1 MKAVDY
7 FKIKGRMT
15 DNCDMN
21 CGKCLL
27 YAMNNG
33 RGAFCGKY
41 EVLNPKEAIEIVS
54 KWAKEHPVKT
64 YLSVLLERLPNIQFE
79 CDGTPNFCPDDVFK
93 IKLKPS
99 ACDEI
104 DCIDCWN
111 REYKEDADV

>member
-1 MKAVDY
+1 
-7 FKIKGRMT
+7 
-15 DNCDMN
+15 
-21 CGKCLL
+21 
-27 YAMNNG
+27 
-33 RGAFCGKY
+33 
-41 EVLNPKEAIEIVS
+41 
-54 KWAKEHPVKT
+54 
-64 YLSVLLERLPNIQFE
+64 LLERLPNTQFE